1 MGPIPNGAPTA
12 TAAADALENSAEEQR
27 LATLRWVWPFENQV
41 TVLSANPALLGRD
54 AGAAT
59 QLDTPQVSR
68 RHAEVRLGKRSC
80 SVVDLGSKN
89 GVFVNGVRAS
99 KAELAEGDV
108 LRLGDCV
115 AVLEFVTPVGLPGF
129 GSLHPGILGG
139 AALREVVSRAQRV
152 AESPLNVL
160 ILGETGTGKECFARA
175 LHAFSGRTGPFLA
188 VNCATYD
195 ENTASA
201 ELFGYKK
208 GAFTGAEVSSPGHV
222 RAAHGGTL
230 FLDELP
236 ELSLGI
242 QAKLLRAIEQRE
254 VLSLGETQPR
264 PVDVRFLCASQ
275 APLAQAVAAG
285 RFRADL
291 RARLEGSVL
300 ELPSLCLR
308 RADIVPLFRELLL
321 RHGFE
326 QKPKL
331 EPKLVERLS
340 LYDWPLNVRELE
352 NLARRVVSEHA
363 NEPELTLER
372 LRDVLRFDEPL
383 ASPPDAAGPFA
394 ARRAAPA
401 YSSEELSA
409 LAEALERHGGNLTR
423 AADELGI
430 TRPKA
435 YRMLR
440 AQRTPG

>member
-1 MGPIPNGAPTA
+1 
-12 TAAADALENSAEEQR
+12 
-27 LATLRWVWPFENQV
+27 LRWVWPFENQV

-68 RHAEVRLGKRSC
+68 RHAEVRVEKRGC

-89 GVFVNGVRAS
+89 GVFVNGVRATR
-99 KAELAEGDV
+99 AELGEGDV

-115 AVLEFVTPVGLPGF
+115 AVLEFVSPVGLPGF
-129 GSLHPGILGG
+129 GHLHTGILGG
-139 AALREVVSRAQRV
+139 AALREVLGRARKV

-188 VNCATYD
+188 VNCANYD
-195 ENTASA
+195 ENTANA

-208 GAFTGAEVSSPGHV
+208 GAFTGADNASPGHL

-236 ELSLGI
+236 ELSLAI

-254 VLSLGETQPR
+254 VLSLGETQAR
-264 PVDVRFLCASQ
+264 PVDVRFLSASQ
-275 APLAQAVAAG
+275 TPLSQAVASG

-291 RARLEGSVL
+291 RARLEGTVI

-308 RADIVPLFRELLL
+308 RADVVPLFRELLL
-321 RHGFE
+321 RHGFNE
-326 QKPKL
+326 KPRL
-331 EPKLVERLS
+331 EPKLAERLC

-352 NLARRVVSEHA
+352 NLARRVASEHA
-363 NEPELTLER
+363 NEAELTLER
-372 LRDVLRFDEPL
+372 MRDVLRFDEPAPGPEENL
-383 ASPPDAAGPFA
+383 VAGT
-394 ARRAAPA
+394 ARRSAPA
-401 YSSEELSA
+401 YSGEELSA
-409 LAEALERHGGNLTR
+409 LTEALERHGGNLTR

-440 AQRTPG
+440 ARRPPS